1 MLGRASSV
9 DSFTRASG
17 GDTFTR
23 ASSLDSFTRASGG
36 EAPPLDALDLVAQ
49 VRIAGD
55 TAGRTDGSLA
65 LLGRRASAIGR
76 ERAAAEGA
84 ISLVMPRSHLGIV
97 EDVAVTDA
105 FVAGFL
111 AAHCRGLSPSQA
123 RHTPRVIASH
133 PSLHTARVTPLAS
146 HPSRHTP
153 RVTPFASQPALHTLS
168 LLAGAALGARRHVPR
183 HARARWRGRAEL
195 DAVG

>member
-123 RHTPRVIASH
+123 RHTPRV
-133 PSLHTARVTPLAS
+133 TPLAP

-153 RVTPFASQPALHTLS
+153 RFPRSPPF
-168 LLAGAALGARRHVPR
+168 AGAALGARRHVPR
-183 HARARWRGRAEL
+183 HARARWRGRTDGGGRAPEL